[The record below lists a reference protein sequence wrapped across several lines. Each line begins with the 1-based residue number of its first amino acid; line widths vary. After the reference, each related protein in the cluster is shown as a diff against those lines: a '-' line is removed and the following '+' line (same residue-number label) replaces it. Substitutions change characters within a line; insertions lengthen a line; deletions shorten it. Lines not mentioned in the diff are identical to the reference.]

1 MTPLRRLD
9 DAVVPKAAELLVR
22 ALAAGRLVRGAVA
35 GWPVRSAQRPARLLS
50 VATAVALAGGGVALS
65 QQADRPG
72 QAPGQRRFVAGPVTL
87 GPQAGRRVA
96 DYVAGSDRQLAELS
110 THSPDGEHLAL
121 VSFVDYQ
128 APLEAV
134 ALLTGLEVK
143 RVYLRAQDEGP
154 QAPLVPVD
162 VTDLPTDLA
171 RGYQRAAAGRAAA
184 QQDYLTKARGVTGA
198 DRSLQ
203 TLYDGLAGS
212 AGRAARAYRERCG
225 CVLAAVVQATGR
237 TLSGL
242 TTQRGVRAVEAA
254 RVGTSLRDTQVLPL
268 LPEARGIAP
277 RPTVQASG

>member
-9 DAVVPKAAELLVR
+9 DAVVPKAAEVLVQ

-35 GWPVRSAQRPARLLS
+35 GWLVRCARRPARLLS

-65 QQADRPG
+65 QADRPG
-72 QAPGQRRFVAGPVTL
+72 QAPGQRGFVAGPVTL

-96 DYVAGSDRQLAELS
+96 DYVAGSVRQLAELS

-212 AGRAARAYRERCG
+212 AGRAAKAYRERCV

-254 RVGTSLRDTQVLPL
+254 PVGTSLRDTQVLPL
-268 LPEARGIAP
+268 LPEARGIVP